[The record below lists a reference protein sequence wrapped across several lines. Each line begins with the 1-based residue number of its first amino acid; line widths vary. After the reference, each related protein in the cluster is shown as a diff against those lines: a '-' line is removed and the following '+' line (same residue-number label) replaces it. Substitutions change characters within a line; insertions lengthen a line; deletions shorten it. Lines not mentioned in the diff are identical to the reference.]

1 MLTYGGGSAVQHQDH
16 SRGKSRVMAF
26 VSLPT
31 AGCGTRHSI
40 GGGAGRWWNYSD
52 RRGRYPLSAS
62 IATRP
67 QIERA
72 SAAHPGRGGGGQ
84 PQDGLARHRAR
95 DAGTAGTGVARATR
109 RVGSGNSGPPKGRVR
124 GTDNPHSRRFVQK
137 VCMCVARRT
146 LHMIHSDIDSGY
158 EGGTWGGG

>member
-1 MLTYGGGSAVQHQDH
+1 
-16 SRGKSRVMAF
+16 MAF

-31 AGCGTRHSI
+31 AGRGSGHLTV
-40 GGGAGRWWNYSD
+40 GGAGRWWNYSD

-67 QIERA
+67 PIDRA
-72 SAAHPGRGGGGQ
+72 SAARLGGGGGGQ

-95 DAGTAGTGVARATR
+95 GAWTAGTDVARETK
-109 RVGSGNSGPPKGRVR
+109 RVGSGNSGRPKGRVR

-137 VCMCVARRT
+137 VCTRYRYVFWT
-146 LHMIHSDIDSGY
+146 
-158 EGGTWGGG
+158 